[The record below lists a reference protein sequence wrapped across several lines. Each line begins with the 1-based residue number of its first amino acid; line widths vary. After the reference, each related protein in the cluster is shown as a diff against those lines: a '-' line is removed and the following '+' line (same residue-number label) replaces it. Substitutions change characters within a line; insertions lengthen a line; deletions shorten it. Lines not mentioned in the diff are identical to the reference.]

1 MVGVD
6 RVTVEDLRAYLRI
19 LRQGRPLGVRETQRL
34 LGYRSP
40 GKAQRLLERLERAGL
55 VERREDGRYE
65 ATGRLP
71 PHMASYVVVKGTV
84 LPRILMYA
92 AYSTVLAAAYTLGAG
107 PPRPVVMVLALL
119 VAPYWLEALLLLRRL
134 GKLSANHESRPA

>member
-1 MVGVD
+1 MD

-19 LRQGRPLGVRETQRL
+19 LGHGRPLGVREAQRL

-55 VERREDGRYE
+55 VERRGDGRYV

-71 PHMASYVVVKGTV
+71 PHLASYVAVKGTV

-92 AYSTVLAAAYTLGAG
+92 AYATVLALAYTLATG
-107 PPRPVVMVLALL
+107 PPWPVVAVLALL
-119 VAPYWLEALLLLRRL
+119 VAPYWLEAIRLIRRL
-134 GKLSANHESRPA
+134 GKLAASGPRPA